1 MKRKKLL
8 LGVSILAIVS
18 LFAGCAV
25 KEDDNLATK
34 AVKHTVMSPIYV
46 GEALD
51 KGAKLAVIVP
61 LALVASL
68 FKKDFPDIVNGER
81 KYNKL
86 KEYKAFAVAIDS
98 KELYVFGYTK
108 PQETQEKANQVALE
122 TCDEYRG
129 YNDVKAQCMLY
140 LIGDE
145 KQLELATLLPE
156 ESKQVNNQTQPIQ
169 NNELLKQ

>member
-1 MKRKKLL
+1 MKKTIILL
-8 LGVSILAIVS
+8 TLSIF
-18 LFAGCAV
+18 LFTSCAV
-25 KEDDNLATK
+25 KDDDNLATK

-86 KEYKAFAVAIDS
+86 KEYKSFAVAIDS
-98 KELYVFGYTK
+98 KELYVFGYSK

-122 TCDEYRG
+122 TCDEFRG
-129 YNDVKAQCMLY
+129 YNDVKGQCVLY

-145 KQLELATLLPE
+145 KQLELATLLPK
-156 ESKQVNNQTQPIQ
+156 ESKKVNDETQAMKIL
-169 NNELLKQ
+169 E